1 MVKNVDFSD
10 PTGGA
15 NSMFYGRLLALVLL
29 PIHQRRSAF
38 LAVAIY
44 RASRQ
49 KIFMKML
56 QYFLLIIFLVCNTK
70 FINIL

>member
-1 MVKNVDFSD
+1 MVKNVNFLD

-15 NSMFYGRLLALVLL
+15 NSMFYGRFLALVLL
-29 PIHQRRSAF
+29 PVHQRRSAF

-44 RASRQ
+44 RAPCQ